1 MAWACLKEV
10 EGFAGNVELVDQ
22 QMCAYL
28 ADYILH
34 LLPWLATRSR
44 PLVLCA
50 QVLSAQ
56 SGLLWQI
63 QYSNVLR

>member
-50 QVLSAQ
+50 QVLSA
-56 SGLLWQI
+56 
-63 QYSNVLR
+63 